1 MTSKSQR
8 VAEVSTATQKFVI
21 TCFCSTN
28 MWHIDNQ
35 QDPEWKPKRLRESS
49 LLESVTKQQVREDTA
64 EWENLKCAV
73 VICGL

>member
-1 MTSKSQR
+1 
-8 VAEVSTATQKFVI
+8 
-21 TCFCSTN
+21 